1 MADTSKE
8 ISIKQLEIY
17 LLKSESERFRISDE
31 LIFFGRKVL
40 ESSILK
46 EHPDISG
53 IDLKIEVF
61 KRCYGDFYSNDELS
75 RIIISMRNFLILEDK
90 EC

>member
-17 LLKSESERFRISDE
+17 LSKSESERFRISDE
-31 LIFFGRKVL
+31 LILFGRKVL
-40 ESSILK
+40 ESTILQD
-46 EHPDISG
+46 HPGISV

-61 KRCYGDFYSNDELS
+61 KRCYRDFYSNDELS
-75 RIIISMRNFLILEDK
+75 RIIISIRHFLSLEVE